1 MRDGRLCGY
10 ILAIYDDEPFAH
22 IVTAEKAFSDIRS
35 LLQRIG
41 QKSQI
46 LRVATRADFEELH
59 KAAVV

>member
-10 ILAIYDDEPFAH
+10 ILAVYDNEPFAH

-35 LLQRIG
+35 LLQQNG
-41 QKSQI
+41 QNSQI

-59 KAAVV
+59 KAAEF